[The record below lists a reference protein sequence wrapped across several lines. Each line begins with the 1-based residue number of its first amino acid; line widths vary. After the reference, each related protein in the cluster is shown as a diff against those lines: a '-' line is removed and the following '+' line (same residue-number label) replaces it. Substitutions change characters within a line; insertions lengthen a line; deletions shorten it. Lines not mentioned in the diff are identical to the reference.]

1 MRRTEVTRLEG
12 FSDAVFGFALTL
24 LVVSLEVPRNFE
36 DLMTQMEGFVGFA
49 LMFAMVCWIWYEHN
63 VYFRQFG
70 VQDQWTV
77 FLNSV
82 LLFVVLFYVYPLKF
96 LTSALML
103 AVGLGDPEGPRFDDP
118 GMNGGHL
125 MLLYSSGVVLI
136 FGVFVLLYRHAWR
149 RRDSLSLTAAE
160 LLSLRY
166 GMRSHVISTSLG
178 ATSFALALALPS
190 WAAIAG
196 MMYALM
202 GPLHAWNGYL
212 GGKAQADLKAREEA
226 DAESRPLDSPPPARG
241 EV

>member
-1 MRRTEVTRLEG
+1 
-12 FSDAVFGFALTL
+12 
-24 LVVSLEVPRNFE
+24 
-36 DLMTQMEGFVGFA
+36 
-49 LMFAMVCWIWYEHN
+49 
-63 VYFRQFG
+63 
-70 VQDQWTV
+70 
-77 FLNSV
+77 
-82 LLFVVLFYVYPLKF
+82 
-96 LTSALML
+96 
-103 AVGLGDPEGPRFDDP
+103 
-118 GMNGGHL
+118 
-125 MLLYSSGVVLI
+125 
-136 FGVFVLLYRHAWR
+136 VLLYRHAWR